1 MDTREE
7 IGWLKSLALFHH
19 LSEAKLEELARYL
32 DSQRVPAG
40 DLIFEE
46 GDRGDTMF
54 LIAEGRVRID
64 KRVEAGE
71 FQELV
76 LFSPG
81 DSFGEMSLIEE
92 APRSARAVAV
102 TDATLFVLGR
112 EDLKQWLNS
121 DPLMA
126 VGFFVELL
134 RLFSHRLRGTLEN
147 LVLLHDLS
155 HVTVRKYENEVVF
168 LQAVLRHILPHLRG
182 DWCCAAYF
190 YNEYNQ
196 ELSRVGSEGRQGEAL
211 PDTLPLTETASR
223 WLDPGTFCVCL
234 PGEADAPLGFLVV
247 RNQNEMAPRE
257 KAELEVTL
265 TAAAHL
271 LSSALQNI
279 KHDTEERLRARL
291 EFQRLQESHF

>member
-7 IGWLKSLALFHH
+7 MGWLKSLALFHH

-40 DLIFEE
+40 NLIFEE
-46 GDRGDTMF
+46 GDRGATMF
-54 LIAEGRVRID
+54 LIAEGQVRID

-71 FQELV
+71 FQELA

-102 TDATLFVLGR
+102 TDTTLFVLGR
-112 EDLKQWLNS
+112 EDLKQWLKS

-155 HVTVRKYENEVVF
+155 HVTVQKYEDVVVF
-168 LQAVLRHILPHLRG
+168 LQAVLRHMLPHLG
-182 DWCCAAYF
+182 EDWCCAAYF

-196 ELSRVGSEGRQGEAL
+196 ELSRVGTEGRQGEAL
-211 PDTLPLTETASR
+211 PDTLPLAETASR

-234 PGEADAPLGFLVV
+234 PGETDAPLGFLVV
-247 RNQNEMAPRE
+247 RNQSEMAPRE
-257 KAELEVTL
+257 TAELEVTL

-291 EFQRLQESHF
+291 EFQRLQVG